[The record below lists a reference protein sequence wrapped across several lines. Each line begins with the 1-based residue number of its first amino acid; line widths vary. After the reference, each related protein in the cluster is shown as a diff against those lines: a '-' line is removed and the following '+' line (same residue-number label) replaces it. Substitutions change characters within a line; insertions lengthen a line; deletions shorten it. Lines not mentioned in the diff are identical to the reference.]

1 LDRGEDVKQ
10 AISQKNN
17 YLPGLIYTGF
27 IMRIPIS
34 AVHPEIK
41 EAEII
46 GWVHEVRDLGGLTF
60 LLIRDRTGIIQ
71 VTIPKKKASESVLFA
86 VKAVSRESVVRISG
100 TVKPIEKAPGGR
112 ELVPEQFEI
121 LSMSGSP
128 MPLDVVEK
136 VPADLDT
143 RLDSRF
149 LDARRPRV
157 NAVFHIRSVVMHTVN
172 EFFFSRGFV
181 NITTPKIVAAAT
193 EGGTELFPIAYFEK
207 EAFLNQS
214 PQLYKQMMMAAG
226 FEKVFEIGPIFR
238 AEEHNTTKHLNEA
251 TSVDME
257 MSFAD
262 HNDVMGLLEELV
274 VKTYSEVA
282 ETCCDYFPILEI
294 NDFSIPKAPF
304 PRIPYREAID
314 IAKRRTGED
323 IQYGDDIGTVSEKAI
338 GEEMGEHYF
347 ITDWPTEI
355 KPYYAMPYEDNPQV
369 CKAFD
374 LMHPRMELSSGAQ
387 RVHQHDLLVHQIR
400 SKGLSAES
408 FEFYLTP
415 FRYGMPPHAGWGL
428 GAERLVM
435 TMLGL
440 SNIREAVLF
449 PRDRHRL
456 VP

>member
-1 LDRGEDVKQ
+1 
-10 AISQKNN
+10 
-17 YLPGLIYTGF
+17 
-27 IMRIPIS
+27 MRIPIH
-34 AVHPEIK
+34 AVHPDIGQ
-41 EAEII
+41 AEII

-71 VTIPKKKASESVLFA
+71 ATIVKKKASESVLGA
-86 VKAVSRESVVRISG
+86 VKAVSRESIVRVAG
-100 TVKPIEKAPGGR
+100 QVKPIEKAPGGR
-112 ELVPEQFEI
+112 
-121 LSMSGSP
+121 SP

-136 VPADLDT
+136 VPAELDT
-143 RLDSRF
+143 RLDARF

-157 NAVFHIRSVVMHTVN
+157 SAVFQIRSTVTRAVY
-172 EFFFSRGFV
+172 EFFFTRGFI
-181 NITTPKIVAAAT
+181 NITTPKIVATAT
-193 EGGTELFPIAYFEK
+193 EGGTELFPIAYFER

-251 TSVDME
+251 TSIDME

-262 HNDVMGLLEELV
+262 HLEVMTVLEELV
-274 VKTYSEVA
+274 IMTYKTVADQCSEQLA
-282 ETCCDYFPILEI
+282 ALEI
-294 NDFSIPKAPF
+294 QDFTIPEPGF
-304 PRIPYREAID
+304 PRLPYPEAIE
-314 IAKRRTGED
+314 IAKKATGED

-338 GEEMGEHYF
+338 GEEMGVHYF
-347 ITDWPTEI
+347 ITDWPTAI
-355 KPYYAMPYEDNPQV
+355 KPYYALPYDDDPSV

-374 LMHPRMELSSGAQ
+374 LMHPRMELSSGAE
-387 RVHQHDLLVHQIR
+387 RVHQHDQLVHQIR
-400 SKGLSAES
+400 AKGLSS
-408 FEFYLTP
+408 DNFEFYLNP

>member
-1 LDRGEDVKQ
+1 
-10 AISQKNN
+10 
-17 YLPGLIYTGF
+17 
-27 IMRIPIS
+27 MRIPIQ
-34 AVHPEIK
+34 AVHPDIG

-46 GWVHEVRDLGGLTF
+46 GWVHEIRDLGGLTF

-71 VTIPKKKASESVLFA
+71 VTIPKKKATDAVLAA
-86 VKAVSRESVVRISG
+86 VKAVSRESVIRVSG
-100 TVKPIEKAPGGR
+100 PVKPIDKAPGGR
-112 ELVPEQFEI
+112 ELVPELFEI
-121 LSMSGSP
+121 ISLSASP

-136 VPADLDT
+136 VPAELDT
-143 RLDSRF
+143 RLDARF

-157 NAVFHIRSVVMHTVN
+157 SAVFQIRSTVTRAIY
-172 EFFFSRGFV
+172 EFFFSRGFI

-193 EGGTELFPIAYFEK
+193 EGGTELFPIAYFER

-251 TSVDME
+251 TSIDME

-262 HNDVMGLLEELV
+262 HLEVMKVLEDLV
-274 VKTYSEVA
+274 ISTYRTVA
-282 ETCCDYFPILEI
+282 DQCGDQLSALEI
-294 NDFSIPKAPF
+294 RDFAIPEPGF
-304 PRIPYREAID
+304 PRLPYPEAIE
-314 IAKRRTGED
+314 IAKKATGED
-323 IQYGDDIGTVSEKAI
+323 IKYGDDIGTVSEKAI
-338 GEEMGEHYF
+338 GEEMGAHYF
-347 ITDWPTEI
+347 ITDWPTAI
-355 KPYYAMPYEDNPQV
+355 KPYYAMPYAEEPSV

-374 LMHPRMELSSGAQ
+374 LMHPRMELSSGAE
-387 RVHQHDLLVHQIR
+387 RVHQHDQLVHQIR
-400 SKGLSAES
+400 AKGLSSES
-408 FEFYLTP
+408 FEFYLNP

-428 GAERLVM
+428 GEERLVM